1 MVKRR
6 TAVQVSFFSYQLN
19 AVAWMRPFAIT
30 VAEGQVQ
37 EQIFHL
43 QGSRAHKTGESG
55 FLWMHH
61 LLVRNAD
68 ERNCL
73 S

>member
-1 MVKRR
+1 
-6 TAVQVSFFSYQLN
+6 
-19 AVAWMRPFAIT
+19 MRPFAIT

-55 FLWMHH
+55 FPWMHH